1 MVAVENLNRWYTIDK
16 KRHQILKDISFHVE
30 RGEFVLLRGVS
41 GSGKTT
47 LLSILAGLEK
57 PSSGK
62 VLIDGEP
69 IAKLPDMHLSH
80 FRAKRVGMIF
90 QHFNLIDSLSLEDNV
105 LVPLVA
111 LKIELQEAK
120 AMVKRALEDANISH
134 KSEAYPNKLSGG
146 EKQRGAIA
154 RAIVA
159 DPVLLLCDE
168 PTANLD
174 RANSLLF
181 IEALKKLHKEGK
193 TIIVATHDP
202 IFEKVDFHHR
212 VIDIKDGQIV

>member
-1 MVAVENLNRWYTIDK
+1 MVRVEHLNRWYQVGKQRED
-16 KRHQILKDISFHVE
+16 ILKDITLHIR

-62 VLIDGEP
+62 VLIDGEA
-69 IAKLPDMHLSH
+69 IAKLPDAHLSH
-80 FRAKRVGMIF
+80 FRAKKVGMIF
-90 QHFNLIDSLSLEDNV
+90 QHFNLIDSFTLKDNV
-105 LVPLVA
+105 LVPLVPLKVGLKEAQAMAEQA
-111 LKIELQEAK
+111 LKS
-120 AMVKRALEDANISH
+120 ANISH
-134 KSEAYPNKLSGG
+134 KANAYPKRLSGG

-154 RAIVA
+154 RALVA
-159 DPVLLLCDE
+159 NPPLLLCDE

-174 RANSLLF
+174 KKNSLYF
-181 IEALKKLHKEGK
+181 IEALKQIHQEGK

-202 IFEKVDFHHR
+202 IFDRLDFPHTI
-212 VIDIKDGQIV
+212 IDIADGKIV

>member
-90 QHFNLIDSLSLEDNV
+90 QHFNLIDSLSLQDNV

-111 LKIELQEAK
+111 LKIGLQEAK

-174 RANSLLF
+174 RANAVLF

>member
-1 MVAVENLNRWYTIDK
+1 MVVVEQLNRWYTIDK
-16 KRHQILKDISFHVE
+16 KRHQILKDISFHVK
-30 RGEFVLLRGVS
+30 RGDFVLLRGVS

-69 IAKLPDMHLSH
+69 IAKLPDIHLSH
-80 FRAKRVGMIF
+80 FRAKKVGIIF
-90 QHFNLIDSLSLEDNV
+90 QHFNLIDSLSLQDNV

-111 LKIELQEAK
+111 LKIGLQEAK
-120 AMVKRALEDANISH
+120 AMAERALKSANIAH
-134 KSEAYPNKLSGG
+134 KSEAYPTKLSGG

-159 DPVLLLCDE
+159 DPPLLLCDE

-181 IEALKKLHKEGK
+181 IDALHKLHQEGK

-202 IFEKVDFHHR
+202 IFDAIDFPHTI
-212 VIDIKDGQIV
+212 IDLKDGQIV

>member
-1 MVAVENLNRWYTIDK
+1 MVVVENLNKTYAVGSKQER
-16 KRHQILKDISFHVE
+16 ILDSITLHIQK
-30 RGEFVLLRGVS
+30 GELVLLRGVS

-62 VLIDGEP
+62 VLIDSEP
-69 IAKLPDMHLSH
+69 ISKLPDIHLSH
-80 FRAKRVGMIF
+80 FRAKKIGMVF
-90 QHFNLIDSLSLEDNV
+90 QHFNLIENLTLLDNV

-111 LKIELQEAK
+111 NRIGVKEAK
-120 AMVKRALEDANISH
+120 EMAFAALKRARIEHKKDAH
-134 KSEAYPNKLSGG
+134 PNRLSGG

-159 DPVLLLCDE
+159 KPSLLLCDE

-174 RANSLLF
+174 SKNSQSF
-181 IEALKKLHKEGK
+181 IEQLMQMHKEGQ
-193 TIIVATHDP
+193 TIVVATHDP
-202 IFEKVDFHHR
+202 IFKTLECEHR
-212 VIDIKDGQIV
+212 IIDIKNGKIV

>member
-1 MVAVENLNRWYTIDK
+1 MVVVEQLNRWYTIDK
-16 KRHQILKDISFHVE
+16 KRHQILKDISFHVK

-69 IAKLPDMHLSH
+69 IAKLPDVHLSH

-111 LKIELQEAK
+111 LKIDLQKAK
-120 AMVKRALEDANISH
+120 AMVKRALEHANISH
-134 KSEAYPNKLSGG
+134 KSEAYPSKLSGG

-159 DPVLLLCDE
+159 DPPLLLCDE

-174 RANSLLF
+174 RENSLLF
-181 IEALKKLHKEGK
+181 INALKKIHQEGK

-202 IFEKVDFHHR
+202 IFEKIDFPHR
-212 VIDIKDGQIV
+212 VIDIKDGQIA

>member
-90 QHFNLIDSLSLEDNV
+90 QHFNLIDSLSLQDNV

-111 LKIELQEAK
+111 LKIGLQEAK

-174 RANSLLF
+174 RANAVLF

-202 IFEKVDFHHR
+202 IFEKVDFPHR